1 MDNKL
6 KFLFFNESLR
16 RWHFEDIVNVSE
28 LSRGR
33 VNYFLKQMLSA
44 RLIIRTKPKGRMP
57 YYTANRESPKF
68 RAEKRLYGLMLL
80 EKSGLF
86 GHITADSGI
95 KTAIIFGSFSR
106 GDWNR
111 SSDIDLF
118 IYGNDRNFNK
128 AEFERKMKRKI
139 QLFSFKDAGKM
150 KKQLDAN
157 LLPNIAKGFSIKES
171 IEPFEVKLHA

>member
-6 KFLFFNESLR
+6 KPLFFNESLR
-16 RWHFEDIVNVSE
+16 RWHFEDIVKASG

-33 VNYFLKQMLSA
+33 VNYFLKQMFKV
-44 RLIIRTKPKGRMP
+44 RLIARVKPKGRMP
-57 YYTANRESPKF
+57 YYAASRDSPKF
-68 RAEKRLYGLMLL
+68 RAEKRIYGLMLL

-86 GHITADSGI
+86 ENISADSGI
-95 KTAIIFGSFSR
+95 KTAILFGSFSR
-106 GDWNR
+106 GDWSR

-118 IYGNDRNFNK
+118 IYGDDRNFNK
-128 AEFERKMKRKI
+128 AGFEKAIKREI
-139 QLFSFKDAGKM
+139 QLFSFNDAGEM

-171 IEPFEVKLHA
+171 IEPFEVKLNA